1 MRAYLNLGS
10 NIGNRKE
17 NILRAIACFMDHPL
31 INKDSFITSNFIES
45 EPWGYLSPNNYMNVG
60 LAFDLKPDWN
70 ITDFFKCMIDI
81 QNVVNG
87 DRCHRD
93 DKGNYTDRVLDI
105 DLIALDEIIFQTVN
119 LVVPHPR
126 MHLREF
132 VLIPMLEINP
142 LWTHPILKKNVP
154 ELLNDLKNS
163 KN

>member
-1 MRAYLNLGS
+1 
-10 NIGNRKE
+10 
-17 NILRAIACFMDHPL
+17 
-31 INKDSFITSNFIES
+31 
-45 EPWGYLSPNNYMNVG
+45 MNVG